1 MTKIKQIIDFEILQK
16 KINNT
21 ISVEEDLIFK
31 NWLED
36 DQANLTYF
44 ENAQKYYQ
52 DGSHFDQNSI
62 DNEKAWSNVSTHLTT
77 KSVYWKKVSGFVMAT
92 AAAVALLLISY
103 RVVYNP
109 DQNHTEVVDQQ
120 QEIVPGKAKAILTL
134 SDGTR
139 QSLNEEQSLETEID
153 GTKILSD
160 GKSISYAN
168 QAKALAEL
176 KYNLLDIAKGGEYF
190 LQLSDG
196 TKVWLNAETT
206 LKYPVQFIGDNRTVE
221 LVGEAY
227 FEVAHDKNK
236 PFYVKSDDQ
245 TIRVLGTSF
254 NVSSYPNDEDIITTL
269 LEGSVSVS
277 GSNNESVLA
286 PNEQSRMNR
295 ISGEIG
301 RRVVEGQEFVLWK
314 SGKFYFQNKSMVE
327 IMKIL
332 ERWYDIEVFYDN
344 EAVKNVKLT
353 GGFQRYEDFE
363 KVKMLIETTET
374 VKMMVK
380 GKTVILK

>member
-103 RVVYNP
+103 RVVHNP

-176 KYNLLDIAKGGEYF
+176 KYNLLDIPKGGEYF